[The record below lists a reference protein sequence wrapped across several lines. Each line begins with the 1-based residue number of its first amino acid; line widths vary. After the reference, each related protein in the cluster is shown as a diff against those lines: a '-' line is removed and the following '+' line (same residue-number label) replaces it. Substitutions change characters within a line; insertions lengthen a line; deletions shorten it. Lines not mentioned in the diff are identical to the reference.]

1 MAINQTMQTDFD
13 CGPVAS
19 FNANKVHNSN
29 YFNMTYAEFL
39 RAWKFPNTGT
49 FKDNLRDQ
57 PGDHL
62 AVLRKLKILH
72 RRVYIEELLDGK
84 APPGKTVVL
93 IHDSEDPILK
103 QHWVRFVSFDRL
115 SGAYYFDWGNGKH
128 KSFKRQ
134 KAYEMF
140 TAGPPGAS
148 PEFAYCIGE
157 SEPGKVA
164 RAANWCWLQLR
175 GVMKFFTKS

>member
-1 MAINQTMQTDFD
+1 MRNDFD

-19 FNANKVHNSN
+19 YNANQAHDPNFK
-29 YFNMTYAEFL
+29 MTYTEFL
-39 RAWKFPNTGT
+39 RAWKFPNTGM

-62 AVLRKLKILH
+62 TVLRKLKISH

-84 APPGKTVVL
+84 APAGKTVVL
-93 IHDSEDPILK
+93 MHDEEDPISK

-115 SGAYYFDWGNGKH
+115 SGRYYFDWGNGKY
-128 KSFKRQ
+128 KSFNRQ
-134 KAYEMF
+134 QVYTMF
-140 TAGPPGAS
+140 TAGPTLAA
-148 PEFAYCIGE
+148 PEYAYCIGE
-157 SEPGKVA
+157 SEPSKIS

-175 GVMKFFTKS
+175 NVMKKIIKS